1 MLDWESTYIGESDFS
16 STDVAKV
23 DDETY
28 ALRFIAPPSLTRHKE
43 LDTAYSE
50 AASNGEGKI
59 EVSLLDNDSPDAA
72 YIVEVGSNI
81 ASGFHEII
89 RQYKKG
95 GHWNRLSKTFQK
107 AIHADDME
115 VEVKVVPKVAVI
127 TKNHEVLFFYNLIQ
141 KQ

>member
-16 STDVAKV
+16 STDVAQV
-23 DDETY
+23 DDKTY

-43 LDTAYSE
+43 LDPAYSE
-50 AASNGEGKI
+50 AASNADGKI
-59 EVSLLDNDSPDAA
+59 EISLNDDSPNAT
-72 YIVEVGSNI
+72 YIVEVGGNI
-81 ASGFHEII
+81 ANGLHEII

-107 AIHADDME
+107 AICADDME
-115 VEVKVVPKVAVI
+115 TEVNIVPKTAVI
-127 TKNHEVLFFYNLIQ
+127 TKNHEALFFYDLIQ

>member
-43 LDTAYSE
+43 LDPAYSE

-59 EVSLLDNDSPDAA
+59 EIALNDESSNAP
-72 YIVEVGSNI
+72 YIVEVGGNI
-81 ASGFHEII
+81 AGGLHEII
-89 RQYKKG
+89 HQYKKG
-95 GHWNRLSKTFQK
+95 GHWNRLSPTFQK
-107 AIHADDME
+107 AIRADDME
-115 VEVKVVPKVAVI
+115 AEVNIVPKTAVV
-127 TKNHEVLFFYNLIQ
+127 TKNHEVLFFYDLIQ